1 MTEKHVLIR
10 GKHAMLGNQSF
21 EVLQLLSKLLQ
32 QSLKIFDFV
41 DMFSLNNY
49 GQNFKLGIHLS
60 KDFRNEVIQM
70 ADTQP
75 IRETCERYRINH
87 LNV

>member
-1 MTEKHVLIR
+1 
-10 GKHAMLGNQSF
+10 MLGNQSF

-32 QSLKIFDFV
+32 QSLKVFDFV

-60 KDFRNEVIQM
+60 KDFRNELIQM
-70 ADTQP
+70 AVTRP
-75 IRETCERYRINH
+75 IRETCKRYRINH
-87 LNV
+87 